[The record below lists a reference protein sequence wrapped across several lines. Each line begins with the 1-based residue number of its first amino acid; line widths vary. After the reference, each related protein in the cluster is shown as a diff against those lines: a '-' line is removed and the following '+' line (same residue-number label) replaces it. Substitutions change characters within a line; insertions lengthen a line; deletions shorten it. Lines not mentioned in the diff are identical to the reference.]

1 VFDDGEN
8 VEVRVD
14 ADGDAGNGYE
24 LVVAT
29 LNTADT
35 ITLGADVVLGS

>member
-1 VFDDGEN
+1 MLDNGDTVD
-8 VEVRVD
+8 VPVD

-24 LVVAT
+24 LLVTT

-35 ITLGADVVLGS
+35 ITLGADVVLGA